1 MEFDSAT
8 LSSEMAG
15 FKQRLENSKD
25 KKWQENW
32 FRSKILFMKFNVC
45 EIERERERANSAAED
60 EA

>member
-25 KKWQENW
+25 QKWQENW

-45 EIERERERANSAAED
+45 EIERERANSAAED